1 MTDQERERELSQQ
14 GWCEQPDV
22 GPFVQLV
29 GPLWRREKNQMV
41 EYGLYVQQKH
51 LNSNGIVHGGLLM
64 TLLDQ
69 VISHVISDTGDKTPM
84 ATIDMDTHF
93 IDVVR
98 QGDWVVA
105 SAKVQRRTRSL
116 VFAAGQLSVGDRTV
130 LAGQAIM
137 KLRTN

>member
-1 MTDQERERELSQQ
+1 
-14 GWCEQPDV
+14 
-22 GPFVQLV
+22 
-29 GPLWRREKNQMV
+29 
-41 EYGLYVQQKH
+41 
-51 LNSNGIVHGGLLM
+51 
-64 TLLDQ
+64 
-69 VISHVISDTGDKTPM
+69 M